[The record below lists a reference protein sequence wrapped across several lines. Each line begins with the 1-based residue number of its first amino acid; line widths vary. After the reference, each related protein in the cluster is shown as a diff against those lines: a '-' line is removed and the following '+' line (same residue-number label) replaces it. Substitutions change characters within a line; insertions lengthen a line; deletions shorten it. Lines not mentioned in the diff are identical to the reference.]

1 MDRIRE
7 LGDASVP
14 FPFDVHA
21 LYFSDDAVTLENEL
35 HKAFA
40 ARRLNRVNER
50 REFFFAT
57 PEEVRDVLA
66 QKVGNLLE
74 YAAKPEADQYYQSLS
89 SWPADVRVSTQA

>member
-1 MDRIRE
+1 MRAGDRHLNFYETRDN
-7 LGDASVP
+7 L
-14 FPFDVHA
+14 
-21 LYFSDDAVTLENEL
+21 
-35 HKAFA
+35 AFG

-57 PEEVRDVLA
+57 PEEVREVLA

-89 SWPADVRVSTQA
+89 SWPTDVRAGTQA